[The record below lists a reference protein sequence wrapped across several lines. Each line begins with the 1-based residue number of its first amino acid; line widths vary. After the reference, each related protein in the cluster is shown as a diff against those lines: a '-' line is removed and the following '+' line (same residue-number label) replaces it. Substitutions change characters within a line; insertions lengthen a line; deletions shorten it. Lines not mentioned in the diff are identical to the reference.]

1 GGAHCKML
9 CAAES
14 PTRYSSAARRA
25 SGRVLGRQRARVH
38 RCPSARRGRCGDT
51 GLPAELNE
59 PSQPTSMQVLHD
71 AAPRKSGLACSRYP
85 HGSSP
90 RARGSHSP
98 VEACAALSPAAAA
111 HASRA
116 CRGRVARA
124 RAGSIHRPLSR
135 MLGGTTLGGPG
146 ASLPSPPRR
155 ATARGG
161 RLHPRG
167 CSRVE
172 GSTRTRAKQ
181 KDSIVE
187 ARFGSEHARAR
198 GQERARAN
206 GRELELHRAG
216 APAAARGSV
225 EPCHV
230 ARRAGRHSPEPGP
243 LGLRIRGGE
252 ERPSRRTRASP
263 FRRRRAE
270 GRSEAGLP
278 RRRRGGSEAHATD
291 SCPPW
296 ARRRHRHARVHAC
309 TRALRPPRGVVGA
322 AARPVWGRERAG
334 LDLRGWPTRR
344 QKRHTTSELRV
355 HRRRS
360 GGAYDLCHSLLVR
373 AARRPNRPQ
382 PGAEPAGRLP
392 SHKCWRPTSCARC
405 SKRASPG
412 LGG

>member
-1 GGAHCKML
+1 MMAL
-9 CAAES
+9 
-14 PTRYSSAARRA
+14 ARR
-25 SGRVLGRQRARVH
+25 Q
-38 RCPSARRGRCGDT
+38 RRGAGAGGPRGGEENDVT
-51 GLPAELNE
+51 
-59 PSQPTSMQVLHD
+59 TSD
-71 AAPRKSGLACSRYP
+71 EAAAPPAPLLLLWAGP
-85 HGSSP
+85 
-90 RARGSHSP
+90 
-98 VEACAALSPAAAA
+98 AALRAAASALSASHIRLPPLETRGAGEGDCRRAA
-111 HASRA
+111 HARLAS
-116 CRGRVARA
+116 
-124 RAGSIHRPLSR
+124 S
-135 MLGGTTLGGPG
+135 PG
-146 ASLPSPPRR
+146 SPPQ
-155 ATARGG
+155 T
-161 RLHPRG
+161 
-167 CSRVE
+167 
-172 GSTRTRAKQ
+172 
-181 KDSIVE
+181 
-187 ARFGSEHARAR
+187 
-198 GQERARAN
+198 
-206 GRELELHRAG
+206 
-216 APAAARGSV
+216 
-225 EPCHV
+225 
-230 ARRAGRHSPEPGP
+230 
-243 LGLRIRGGE
+243 E